1 MAERAINYIKENKRR
16 ARAPAIV
23 DHRDGET
30 KTIRRAFR
38 IAQKLS
44 P

>member
-16 ARAPAIV
+16 GRASKAANY
-23 DHRDGET
+23 RNGEIEA
-30 KTIRRAFR
+30 IRRACR
-38 IAQKLS
+38 ITQELS